1 MLTHVPEQNKYKPF
15 VRLIQIGF
23 YAHETHIYTHERSN
37 TMDNGTQMYMPVAPA
52 YGAGNGM
59 GGFGYGGDWWL
70 ILILLFAFGGWG
82 GGFGGWG
89 GNSFAAD
96 GAMLYPWMNQA
107 EITSNGFQNQATNS
121 AINSL
126 QNSVTAGFGD
136 VQLGIAGINQNI
148 CQTGSGITQA
158 VNNGFAQAEIANN
171 TRQIANLQQAFA
183 NQTAMNQGFSNL
195 QTQFATCCCD
205 NRAGLA
211 DLKYT
216 VATEACADRSAVN
229 DALRDVLAANT
240 ASTQRILDQMCQ
252 DKIDAK
258 NEKIVE
264 LQNQLTMAELRANNN
279 QQTQTLLTDN
289 LAQTN
294 ALEQYLAPVP
304 RPAYIVQNPNCCTNT
319 CAYNCGCGVG

>member
-1 MLTHVPEQNKYKPF
+1 MNDESMV
-15 VRLIQIGF
+15 
-23 YAHETHIYTHERSN
+23 
-37 TMDNGTQMYMPVAPA
+37 MPVAPA
-52 YGAGNGM
+52 YGGGGFG
-59 GGFGYGGDWWL
+59 GGFGYGSDFWL
-70 ILILLFAFGGWG
+70 ILIILFAFGGWG
-82 GGFGGWG
+82 GGFGGFG
-89 GNSFAAD
+89 ANSFAAD

-107 EITSNGFQNQATNS
+107 EITTNGFQNQATNT
-121 AINSL
+121 AINGL
-126 QNSVTAGFGD
+126 QNSVTSGFGD

-183 NQTAMNQGFSNL
+183 NQTAMNQGFSGL
-195 QTQFATCCCD
+195 QTQLATCCCD

-240 ASTQRILDQMCQ
+240 ASTQKILDQMCQ

>member
-1 MLTHVPEQNKYKPF
+1 MRIKHKY
-15 VRLIQIGF
+15 LN
-23 YAHETHIYTHERSN
+23 ERSSIMN
-37 TMDNGTQMYMPVAPA
+37 DESMVMPVAPA
-52 YGAGNGM
+52 YGGGGFG
-59 GGFGYGGDWWL
+59 GGFGYGGDFWL
-70 ILILLFAFGGWG
+70 ILIILFAFGGWG
-82 GGFGGWG
+82 GGFGGFG
-89 GNSFAAD
+89 ANSFAAD

-107 EITSNGFQNQATNS
+107 EITTNGFQNQATNT
-121 AINSL
+121 AINGL
-126 QNSVTAGFGD
+126 QNSVTSGFGD

-183 NQTAMNQGFSNL
+183 NQTAMNQGFNGL
-195 QTQFATCCCD
+195 QTQLATCCCD

-304 RPAYIVQNPNCCTNT
+304 RPSYIVQNPNCCTNT